1 MVKVKHKI
9 VTAVSALV
17 LLGLLGGCSSSV
29 PGSPDIAMPSD
40 AGGMVDFGS
49 AADMGSGALAEME
62 SLDQT
67 VSESVIRSAWLQIE
81 AEDPRETADEIVAI
95 VADVDGRIASRSV
108 QTDSMTA
115 ANRALSAYLELRVP
129 EDRLDETIE
138 GIQDV
143 GVVRSESR
151 SDVDVT
157 EQHIDLTAR
166 VESLG
171 SSIDRL
177 ESLLG
182 DAENVSDL
190 VEIEGALAERQAEFD
205 SLTAQLQSLEDQV
218 QYSTISVDVHI
229 PGVVPTDGPQNFWEA
244 LLAGL
249 KSIGAAIAG
258 SAIVL
263 GWALPWIVLIG
274 VIVGVVAL
282 VVSRRRKRAAK
293 PQSPQV

>member
-1 MVKVKHKI
+1 MAKVKHKI
-9 VTAVSALV
+9 VTAAGALA
-17 LLGLLGGCSSSV
+17 LLGLLGGCSSGMTGTAEV
-29 PGSPDIAMPSD
+29 APSS
-40 AGGMVDFGS
+40 AGGGIVDFGS
-49 AADMGSGALAEME
+49 AADLGADALAEME
-62 SLDQT
+62 SLDQAA
-67 VSESVIRSAWLQIE
+67 SESVIRSAWLQIE
-81 AEDPRETADEIVAI
+81 AEDPRETSDEIVAI
-95 VADVDGRIASRSV
+95 VAKVDGRVSSRSV
-108 QTDSMTA
+108 QTDSMA
-115 ANRALSAYLELRVP
+115 DSNRALSAYLELRVP
-129 EDRLDETIE
+129 EDRLDEAVE
-138 GIQDV
+138 AIQDV

-157 EQHIDLTAR
+157 AQHVDLTAR

-177 ESLLG
+177 ENLIG
-182 DAENVSDL
+182 EAENVSDL
-190 VEIEGALAERQAEFD
+190 IEIEGALAERQAEFD

-229 PGVVPTDGPQNFWEA
+229 PGVVPADGPQNFWEA

-258 SAIVL
+258 SAVVL

-282 VVSRRRKRAAK
+282 VVSKRRKRATK
-293 PQSPQV
+293 PEPPRV